1 MFAAF
6 FAAPGTSIVSARRL
20 IYATAMAL
28 LPALLLVS
36 CKQGSDKEAEKESL
50 GRVAF
55 QVEKNPVDTMILKRV
70 TFFNQLV
77 SNGKLRALK
86 KGELRFLSSGA
97 LADIEVQNGT
107 RVAAGQVLARLEPKE
122 VKIRLHQA
130 ELRYKSMLLD
140 LHETLITFGY
150 RELKDTA
157 LLPPDRLAI
166 AYTRSNYYSTLADL
180 SLAKMA
186 VENLEL
192 KAPFAG
198 VVANLDAKPF
208 ERAPDPFCTI
218 IDDEVF
224 EVEFT
229 VLESEIGTVKAG
241 LPVLVAPFT
250 DATEQFRGVIT
261 QVNPLVD
268 ERGQVLVRA
277 EIRNNGKL
285 MEGMNVKVLIEQAV
299 PDMLVV
305 PKSAVLIR
313 DNFEVLFRYG
323 PGGKA
328 MWTYITVLKSN
339 TTHHAVT
346 ANVNKQAELNE
357 GDAVIISGNLNLAHD
372 SEVEIKK

>member
-6 FAAPGTSIVSARRL
+6 SAAPGASFVSARRL
-20 IYATAMAL
+20 IRATAMAL

-36 CKQGSDKEAEKESL
+36 CKQGSEKEAEKEGL

-55 QVEKNPVDTMILKRV
+55 QMEKNPVDTMILKRV
-70 TFFNQLV
+70 TFYNQLV

-86 KGELRFLSSGA
+86 KGELRFLSSGI
-97 LADIEVQNGT
+97 LSDIEVRNGT
-107 RVAAGQVLARLEPKE
+107 RVDAGQVLARLEPRE
-122 VKIRLHQA
+122 AKIKLYTA
-130 ELRYKSMLLD
+130 ELQYRQMLLT
-140 LHETLITFGY
+140 LHDKLITLGY
-150 RELKDTA
+150 RALEDTA
-157 LLPPDRLAI
+157 LMPPERLAI
-166 AYTRSNYYSTLADL
+166 AYTQSGYYSTLVVL
-180 SLAKMA
+180 SEAKMA

-208 ERAPDPFCTI
+208 VRAPDPFCTI
-218 IDDEVF
+218 IDDGVF

-323 PGGKA
+323 PNGKA